1 MVLWS
6 YPYYITLMF
15 SFLCFPFLIKGK
27 KVNNDF
33 FSLFL
38 TQRVNNNILIFLLI
52 FLLFIIIIR
61 FCVYIYIYIVI
72 DNLNFWSSK
81 FFEFSS
87 SKYLININIFYQL
100 NNNSQWIFGL
110 MKLPLLCWKNFRD
123 SISNIFTW
131 QK

>member
-1 MVLWS
+1 MILSILYHINVFVPL
-6 YPYYITLMF
+6 L
-15 SFLCFPFLIKGK
+15 SFFDWGK
-27 KVNNDF
+27 KSEIMI

-61 FCVYIYIYIVI
+61 FCIYIYIYSNWQLEFLEFEIFLI
-72 DNLNFWSSK
+72 
-81 FFEFSS
+81 FFIQISN
-87 SKYLININIFYQL
+87 NINIFYQL
-100 NNNSQWIFGL
+100 NNNNQWIVGL
-110 MKLPLLCWKNFRD
+110 MKLPLLCWTNFRD